1 MSLKVNYRNWG
12 NCRKKKGANHRHVPK
27 SGIHLPFLPQSFCM
41 NGTVKPEISTLPQAT
56 ASIAAISTQ
65 PFWKDAERFRELQ
78 AGFARDFERIF
89 PDPKAPKAVVII
101 PSLTLDPVI
110 LGKIDGIIHYEE
122 RLLCLLM
129 LLRMPRTHVVYVTS
143 MPIDPVVI
151 DYYLHLLPGITNY
164 HARQRLTVLSC
175 YDLSPRSLTEKLLER
190 PRLLERIRKA
200 VPQGHAPHLA
210 CFNVTEWERRLAV
223 TLDMPV
229 YGCDPLLYPLGNKS
243 NSRKIFR
250 DCALLVP
257 PGYEDL
263 YTYGDV
269 AKALFQ
275 LREQLPGIRKAV
287 VKMNDG
293 FSGEGNAIFSYGGLN
308 DVADEEELKDHLLE
322 HLYPVAN
329 DLTPEIFM
337 DKLKQMGGIVEAF
350 VEGDL
355 KTSPSVQCRIDPL
368 GHCEIIAT
376 HDQVLSG
383 SEGQVFS
390 GAYFP
395 ADTAYAE
402 TIAEQGMRVTRWLS
416 KKGVI
421 GRFGVDF
428 ISVLAPEGH
437 WMHYAIEINLRKGGT
452 THPYLM
458 LQFLTDGQYDAQKGI
473 YTTANGQVRYYF
485 ASDNFHHEDFK
496 GLTPHDLIE
505 IAMCRGLLYDGSK
518 QEGIM
523 FHMMSSLSQYGKMGV
538 VCIGASRERAQAYY
552 DECWNVLRER

>member
-1 MSLKVNYRNWG
+1 MEG
-12 NCRKKKGANHRHVPK
+12 N
-27 SGIHLPFLPQSFCM
+27 SSTFSSQSVCM
-41 NGTVKPEISTLPQAT
+41 NAIVKPESEKNQLQTPPIAT
-56 ASIAAISTQ
+56 AAL
-65 PFWKDAERFRELQ
+65 PRFWEDAERFKELQ
-78 AGFARDFERIF
+78 ALFARDFERVF

-129 LLRMPRTHVVYVTS
+129 LLRMPHTHVVYVTS

-164 HARQRLTVLSC
+164 HARQRLTLLSC
-175 YDLSPRSLTEKLLER
+175 YDLSNKSLTEKILER
-190 PRLLERIRKA
+190 PRLLQRIRQA
-200 VPQGHAPHLA
+200 IPQGHTPHLA

-250 DCALLVP
+250 ECGMVVP

-263 YTYGDV
+263 YTYSDV
-269 AKALFQ
+269 AHALQ
-275 LREQLPGIRKAV
+275 RLREQYPGIRKAV

-293 FSGEGNAIFSYGGLN
+293 FSGEGNATFSYGGLTETP
-308 DVADEEELKDHLLE
+308 DEESLRNHLLE

-329 DLTPEIFM
+329 DLTPEEFM
-337 DKLKQMGGIVEAF
+337 EKLQQMGGIAEAF
-350 VEGDL
+350 VEGEV
-355 KTSPSVQCRIDPL
+355 KNSPSVQCRVDPL
-368 GHCEIIAT
+368 GNCEIIAT

-383 SEGQVFS
+383 SEGQVFC

-395 ADTAYAE
+395 ADAAYAE
-402 TIAEQGMRVTRWLS
+402 SIAEQGMRVARWLG

-428 ISVLAPEGH
+428 ISVKEPTGH
-437 WMHYAIEINLRKGGT
+437 WTHYAIEINLRKGGT

-473 YTTANGQVRYYF
+473 YFTANGQARYYF

-505 IAMCRGLLYDGSK
+505 IAMCRGLLYDGTK
-518 QEGIM
+518 QEGVM
-523 FHMMSSLSQYGKMGV
+523 FHMISALSQYGKMGV

-552 DECWNVLRER
+552 DECWKVLREKVG